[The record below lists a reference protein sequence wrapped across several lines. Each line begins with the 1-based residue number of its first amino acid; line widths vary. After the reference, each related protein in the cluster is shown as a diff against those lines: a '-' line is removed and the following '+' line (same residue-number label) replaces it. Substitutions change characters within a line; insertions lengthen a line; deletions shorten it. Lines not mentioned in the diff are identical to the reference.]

1 MAGGHREV
9 VARKQRG
16 GSALKL
22 VGLNPGVLAGYGLVT
37 VGLVILL
44 VGLVWSAARRLRNLS
59 DDPQAIRV
67 LIVGGLGLAAAGVVV
82 GALATIAN
90 GA

>member
-1 MAGGHREV
+1 
-9 VARKQRG
+9 VARTQPG

-37 VGLVILL
+37 LGLVILL
-44 VGLVWSAARRLRNLS
+44 AGLVWSAGRRLRNLS
-59 DDPQAIRV
+59 DDPQAIRI
-67 LIVGGLGLAAAGVVV
+67 LIVGGLGLAAAGVLI

-90 GA
+90 GS

>member
-1 MAGGHREV
+1 MKHFI
-9 VARKQRG
+9 
-16 GSALKL
+16 
-22 VGLNPGVLAGYGLVT
+22 
-37 VGLVILL
+37 ILL
-44 VGLVWSAARRLRNLS
+44 VGLVWSAGRRLRNLS

-67 LIVGGLGLAAAGVVV
+67 LIVGGLGLAAVGVVV